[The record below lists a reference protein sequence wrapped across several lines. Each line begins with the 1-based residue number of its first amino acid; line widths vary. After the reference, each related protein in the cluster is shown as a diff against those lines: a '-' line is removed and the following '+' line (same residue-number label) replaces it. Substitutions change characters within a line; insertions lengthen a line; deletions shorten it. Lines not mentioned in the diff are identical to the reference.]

1 MGSVEAIPTVDI
13 GTWLSPSASQAQ
25 KDQVVH
31 AMRDACH
38 TYGFFYLANH
48 GISVEDQAKMLNC
61 ARSFFELPIEERM
74 ELWIGNSMGKS
85 NRGYEPSGLQTHD
98 NVLRPDTK
106 EAFVIGAEI
115 PADDPDAGKFS
126 MGPNLWPKSLPDDQF
141 RLPIMDYREKM
152 VELVKVIL
160 RILGCGLPASWK
172 QPPNVFDDFT
182 VKPSLPMRL
191 LHYPPKIGNDTEQ
204 YGGKCVIIPA
214 KEVAELTPIRIVG
227 DHTDFGGVTVL
238 LQEPDREG
246 LEVWYPPTETWI
258 PVPVKENTFVINMG
272 DVMQK
277 WTNGYYR
284 SARHRVITYS
294 EKRRYSVPFFFNG
307 NMKLKITALDGSG
320 GEDIVGHHIQRRFVK
335 TLSED
340 DKTIFS

>member
-1 MGSVEAIPTVDI
+1 MAVAEAIPIIDI
-13 GTWLSPSASQAQ
+13 SAWLSPSATQKQ
-25 KDQVVH
+25 KDEVVQ
-31 AMRDACH
+31 AMSDACH
-38 TYGFFYLANH
+38 TYGFFYLAGH
-48 GISVEDQAKMLNC
+48 GVPVGDQSKMLDC
-61 ARSFFELPIEERM
+61 ARAFFQLPIEERM
-74 ELWIGNSMGKS
+74 ELWIGKSMGKS

-115 PADDPDAGKFS
+115 PADDPDAGSFS
-126 MGPNLWPKSLPDDQF
+126 MGPNLWPKSLPDEQF
-141 RLPIMDYREKM
+141 RLPIMEYREKM

-160 RILGCGLPASWK
+160 RILARGLPASWN
-172 QPPNVFDDFT
+172 QPPDVFDGFT
-182 VKPSLPMRL
+182 IKPSLPMRL
-191 LHYPPKIGNDTEQ
+191 LHYPPKIGDDKEQ
-204 YGGKCVIIPA
+204 YG
-214 KEVAELTPIRIVG
+214 VG

-284 SARHRVITYS
+284 SARHRVVTFS
-294 EKRRYSVPFFFNG
+294 AKDRYSVPFFFNG

-320 GEDIVGHHIQRRFVK
+320 KEDIVGEHIQRRFVK
-335 TLSED
+335 TLSAED
-340 DKTIFS
+340 KAIFA